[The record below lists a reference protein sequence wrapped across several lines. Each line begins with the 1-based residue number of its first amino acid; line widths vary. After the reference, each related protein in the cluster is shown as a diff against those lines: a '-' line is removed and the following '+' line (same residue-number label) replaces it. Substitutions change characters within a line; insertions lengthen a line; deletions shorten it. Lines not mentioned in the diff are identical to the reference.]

1 MDFLRNS
8 NPPYL
13 QAHCQ
18 SRTSQPADQSFVKEL
33 AKPLQ
38 VKLFLKNFPTLPKNK
53 KRNAQPNRQTKKTQN
68 DTQTLH

>member
-18 SRTSQPADQSFVKEL
+18 SSTSQPADQSFVKEL
-33 AKPLQ
+33 AKPPQ
-38 VKLFLKNFPTLPKNK
+38 EKLFLKNSPTLQKKIKNATNKPTQKDK
-53 KRNAQPNRQTKKTQN
+53 K
-68 DTQTLH
+68 